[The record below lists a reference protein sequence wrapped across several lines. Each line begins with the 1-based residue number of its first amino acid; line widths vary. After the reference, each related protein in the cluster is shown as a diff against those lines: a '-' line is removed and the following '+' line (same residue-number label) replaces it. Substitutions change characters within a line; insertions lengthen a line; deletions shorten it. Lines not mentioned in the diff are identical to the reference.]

1 MRRRRRPYRGPSPSV
16 DAPRPVLLAA
26 VLQFACAIRRL
37 AEVRRLALIGSLTT
51 AKAVPKD
58 ADLLVVIDHD
68 AEPEAL
74 ARAGRRLKGAAQ
86 KINLGA
92 DIFLGRLWSFGR
104 RSFDGV
110 PRPKMS
116 RRCFWPGWTVPS
128 IRYEPV
134 ERHRAPTANRKGAA
148 ADVLPRDDAKPS
160 FEGAIAGAAA
170 GVGQWRPIKRA

>member
-1 MRRRRRPYRGPSPSV
+1 MRRRRRPYGGPSPSV

-26 VLQFACAIRRL
+26 VLQFACAVRRL

-68 AEPEAL
+68 AELEAL

-92 DIFLGRLWSFGR
+92 DIFLADESGAYLGRICRYKVCHPRAACQALNCGLRDHLNNDLGVVTLPPDLIAAPPLELW
-104 RSFDGV
+104 
-110 PRPKMS
+110 PKVV
-116 RRCFWPGWTVPS
+116 RRCAPP
-128 IRYEPV
+128 EDV
-134 ERHRAPTANRKGAA
+134 ETLLLARLDSSVDP
-148 ADVLPRDDAKPS
+148 L
-160 FEGAIAGAAA
+160 
-170 GVGQWRPIKRA
+170 